1 MRALLLSAAA
11 VACAPILCFW
21 GAAASAQTD
30 VLDPEVQKG
39 SITMVGVYTNQ
50 DGMVR
55 MTYGGDGQMD
65 GLSPTGVYVRDT
77 FTIDETNVFTVTAA
91 ADHPLCPSAVGKF
104 QLTESEDGVVTMTLI
119 EDECELRGQNL
130 NGGSWTKVEE

>member
-1 MRALLLSAAA
+1 MRAVLLSAAA
-11 VACAPILCFW
+11 ACAF
-21 GAAASAQTD
+21 GAMAAAQTD
-30 VLDPEVQKG
+30 VLDPAVQKG

-77 FTIDETNVFTVTAA
+77 FTIDENNVFTVTAA

-104 QLTESEDGVVTMTLI
+104 QLSESEGVVTMTLI